1 MSNKV
6 GETFHIPE
14 SVTSMYWC
22 LKCNNYRK
30 HGSHKWKSCTKNSH
44 EMTDADENFEAD
56 IKETR
61 KKVNESVKLGMHDV
75 AAMSKLVTLTA
86 IKKTAVDPKPP
97 ADRASAIL
105 SDNIEK
111 YSITADDAGR
121 VYFWIRRGDESYN
134 AFPHDSEK
142 LVRYIT
148 LEYSNRF
155 GQSVSPS
162 AIKQAISEH
171 TAKGDMPGNII
182 KHTGKRVIRVKDTV
196 WIDLQDDENSIYK
209 VTPDYCGP
217 TVPYSPKLGILFDR
231 GGGSEMP
238 MPQRD
243 ESGTIWLD
251 WFAEMLR
258 IPEEK
263 RMLFKVHVCHM
274 VCMWQETP
282 FMMFSG
288 PEGSGKSVTAA
299 MVKELI
305 DPVGMNS
312 TFDTLPTNDANN
324 LAMMLTKEQTQL
336 FDNISYISP
345 QISDMLCRACTG
357 GRHKTREL
365 YTTNNI
371 LVYPFNKMRILFTGI
386 SKTTIR
392 APDLASRIPHYDVPP
407 GQTDRSKND
416 LEREYFENRPYILH
430 AVLNTISKAMKEYN
444 ARKDHYSSL
453 PTRTRMADF
462 ERFGSAIAHVLGDRD
477 CSSIRLYRDMM
488 QESMSMMV
496 ADEPLIRLIEKVLDG
511 SPNGEYYKPT
521 ATFFARIRELGET
534 DDSIDING
542 KSFPKSTAVV
552 TRKIDGLR
560 GALLE
565 RGIEIST
572 GRDRDKTDNNR
583 QCSHITIKQL
593 PSKTDLDQAGSTGSD
608 PTDGIPPDG
617 IPPDE

>member
-6 GETFHIPE
+6 GEGTPIHIPE
-14 SVTSMYWC
+14 SATLMYWC
-22 LKCNNYRK
+22 LKCDNYRK
-30 HGSHKWKSCTKNSH
+30 RNSHPWKLCMKNSH
-44 EMTDADENFEAD
+44 EMTDADEKFEAD
-56 IKETR
+56 ILETR
-61 KKVNESVKLGMHDV
+61 KKIVESIEIGMDDDVSMRKLG
-75 AAMSKLVTLTA
+75 TLME
-86 IKKTAVDPKPP
+86 IKKTADDPDTP
-97 ADRASAIL
+97 ADKASAIL
-105 SDNIEK
+105 ADNVEK
-111 YSITADDAGR
+111 YSITADDDGM
-121 VYFWIRRGDESYN
+121 VYFWIRRDGELYDV
-134 AFPHDSEK
+134 FPHNSEK

-148 LEYSNRF
+148 REYSNRF

-171 TAKGDMPGNII
+171 TAKGDVPGNTV
-182 KHTGKRVIRVKDTV
+182 KHTGKRVIRVGDVV
-196 WIDLQDDENSIYK
+196 WIDLRDDENSIYK
-209 VTPDYCGP
+209 VTPDHCGP
-217 TVPYSPKLGILFDR
+217 TVPYSPKLSILFDR
-231 GGGSEMP
+231 DGGSEMP

-258 IPEEK
+258 MPEEK

-312 TFDTLPTNDANN
+312 VLDTLPTNDANN

-386 SKTTIR
+386 SNTTIR
-392 APDLASRIPHYDVPP
+392 APDLASRILHYDVPP
-407 GQTDRSKND
+407 GQTNRPKSD
-416 LEREYFENRPYILH
+416 LEIDYLENRPYILH

-444 ARKDHYSSL
+444 VHKDHYSSL

-462 ERFGSAIAHVLGDRD
+462 ERFGSAIAHVLGDKD
-477 CSSIRLYRDMM
+477 YSSIRLYQDSM
-488 QESMSMMV
+488 QENMSMMV
-496 ADEPLIRLIEKVLDG
+496 VDEPLIRLIEKVLDD
-511 SPNGEYYKPT
+511 SPDGEYYKPT

-534 DDSIDING
+534 DDSIDTKG
-542 KSFPKSTAVV
+542 RGFPKSTAVV
-552 TRKIDGLR
+552 TRMIDRLR

-572 GRDRDKTDNNR
+572 GKERDKTDNNR

-608 PTDGIPPDG
+608 PTDGIPPD
-617 IPPDE
+617 E

>member
-1 MSNKV
+1 MHN
-6 GETFHIPE
+6 
-14 SVTSMYWC
+14 
-22 LKCNNYRK
+22 
-30 HGSHKWKSCTKNSH
+30 
-44 EMTDADENFEAD
+44 ADEKF
-56 IKETR
+56 
-61 KKVNESVKLGMHDV
+61 KVE
-75 AAMSKLVTLTA
+75 
-86 IKKTAVDPKPP
+86 IKKTQELVDESEKIGMTDSDALNKLGVLMAIQQSDADPKVP
-97 ADRASAIL
+97 AKRAFMIL
-105 SDNIEK
+105 QEHVKK
-111 YSITADDAGR
+111 YSKTANKDGR
-121 VYFWIRRGDESYN
+121 VFFWIKRDDGSCDVFSHDDENLIRLVLREYVDLYGDPLNRN
-134 AFPHDSEK
+134 AA
-142 LVRYIT
+142 T
-148 LEYSNRF
+148 
-155 GQSVSPS
+155 
-162 AIKQAISEH
+162 QAIATH
-171 TAKGDMPGNII
+171 TAKGDVPSNII
-182 KHTGKRVIRVKDTV
+182 QNTGKRVIRVKDTV

-217 TVPYSPKLGILFDR
+217 TEPYGPELGILFDR
-231 GGGSEMP
+231 DGGSEMP
-238 MPQRD
+238 MPKRKEGD
-243 ESGTIWLD
+243 WLN

-258 IPEEK
+258 IPKER

-312 TFDTLPTNDANN
+312 TFDTLPTKDKNK

-336 FDNISYISP
+336 FDNISYISS

-392 APDLASRIPHYDVPP
+392 APDLASRILHYDVPP

-462 ERFGSAIAHVLGDRD
+462 ERFGSAIAHVLGDKD
-477 CSSIRLYRDMM
+477 YSIRLYRDMM

-496 ADEPLIRLIEKVLDG
+496 ADEPLIRLVEKVLDD
-511 SPNGEYYKPT
+511 SPDGEYSKPT
-521 ATFFARIRELGET
+521 ATFFARIRELGDA
-534 DDSIDING
+534 DDSIDTKG
-542 KSFPKSTAVV
+542 RGFPQSTAVM

-565 RGIEIST
+565 RRIQITIGK
-572 GRDRDKTDNNR
+572 RRDKTDNNR
-583 QCSHITIKQL
+583 QCSHITIIQL
-593 PSKTDLDQAGSTGSD
+593 PPKTDLDQAGSTGSD

-617 IPPDE
+617 IPPDGIPPDE

>member
-1 MSNKV
+1 
-6 GETFHIPE
+6 
-14 SVTSMYWC
+14 MY
-22 LKCNNYRK
+22 N
-30 HGSHKWKSCTKNSH
+30 
-44 EMTDADENFEAD
+44 ADE
-56 IKETR
+56 KL
-61 KKVNESVKLGMHDV
+61 KVE
-75 AAMSKLVTLTA
+75 
-86 IKKTAVDPKPP
+86 IKKTQELVDESEKIGMTDSDALNRLGVLAAIQQSDADPKVPTI
-97 ADRASAIL
+97 RAFMIL
-105 SDNIEK
+105 QEHVKK
-111 YSITADDAGR
+111 YSKTANKDGR
-121 VYFWIRRGDESYN
+121 VFFWIKRDDESYDVFSHDDETLIRFVLREYVDLYGDPLNPN
-134 AFPHDSEK
+134 AA
-142 LVRYIT
+142 T
-148 LEYSNRF
+148 
-155 GQSVSPS
+155 
-162 AIKQAISEH
+162 QAIATH
-171 TAKGDMPGNII
+171 TAKGDVPGNII

-209 VTPDYCGP
+209 VTPDHCGP

-231 GGGSEMP
+231 SSGSEMP

-274 VCMWQETP
+274 VCMWEETP

-288 PEGSGKSVTAA
+288 PEGSGKSITAA

-305 DPVGMNS
+305 DPVGMSSVFN
-312 TFDTLPTNDANN
+312 TLPTNDANN

-357 GRHKTREL
+357 GGHKTREL
-365 YTTNNI
+365 FTTNNI

-392 APDLASRIPHYDVPP
+392 APDLASRILHYDVPP
-407 GQTDRSKND
+407 GQPGRSKND

-453 PTRTRMADF
+453 PTRTRMTDF
-462 ERFGSAIAHVLGDRD
+462 ERFGSAIAHMLGDRD

-511 SPNGEYYKPT
+511 SPNGEYHKPT

-542 KSFPKSTAVV
+542 KGFPKSTAVV

-565 RGIEIST
+565 RRIEIT
-572 GRDRDKTDNNR
+572 IGKQRDKTDNNR
-583 QCSHITIKQL
+583 QCSHITIIQL
-593 PSKTDLDQAGSTGSD
+593 PPKTDLDQAGSTDSD
-608 PTDGIPPDG
+608 STDGIPPDG
-617 IPPDE
+617 IPPDGIPPDGIPPDGIPPDGIPPDE